1 MSRLSE
7 EPGSYYLSD
16 EHASDVHLSLCRLWY
31 LSLDEYLDSSRE
43 TRIDATTNCHVPD
56 CCEGDNIAVIAL
68 VEEDDLTGE

>member
-7 EPGSYYLSD
+7 KLGSYYLSG
-16 EHASDVHLSLCRLWY
+16 EHASDVHLLLCRLWY

-56 CCEGDNIAVIAL
+56 CCEGDNAAVSAL
-68 VEEDDLTGE
+68 EEQDDLAGE